1 MIQVKRLGHATFTTP
16 DLDGQ
21 VGYYSDVLGLSVIER
36 DKNRAFLATA
46 TGLEAIALER
56 GDAAALTRLAF
67 QVAPGSDLAALAREL
82 GSLGIKTERRSAISP
97 GIADA
102 ITFTDINGTSI
113 DIFADYGFARPDAKQ
128 SIITPLRLGHVAHRV
143 SDVQQV
149 VRFYTE
155 VLGFRVSDW
164 RDTTFA
170 FLRCN
175 TDHHSV
181 NFVVDPVPQ
190 LHHIAFE
197 VKDWP
202 EIHRS
207 CDFLAQNGIRLVWG
221 PGRHIIGHN
230 VAAYHR
236 NSDDVRVELFCE
248 LDQMKDEVL
257 GYFDPRPWHQD
268 RPQRPKVWDK
278 DTLRNYWGFAS
289 HGTFPGYP

>member
-1 MIQVKRLGHATFTTP
+1 MIQVRRLGHASFSTP
-16 DLDGQ
+16 DLYRQ
-21 VGYYSDVLGLSVIER
+21 VEYYADVLGLRILER
-36 DKNRAFLATA
+36 DTERAYFATR

-56 GDAAALTRLAF
+56 GDAVALKRLSF

-82 GSLGIKTERRSAISP
+82 SDLGITSERRSDISP

-102 ITFTDINGTSI
+102 LVFADIKGTLI
-113 DIFADYGFARPDAKQ
+113 ELFADYAFADDDGVQAV
-128 SIITPLRLGHVAHRV
+128 ITPLKLGHVAYRV

-149 VRFYTE
+149 TKFYTD

-164 RDTTFA
+164 RDTTFS

-175 TDHHSV
+175 TDHHTV

-202 EIHRS
+202 EIHRAS
-207 CDFLAQNGIRLVWG
+207 DFLAKNNIRLVWG
-221 PGRHIIGHN
+221 PARHIIGHN
-230 VAAYHR
+230 IAAYHR
-236 NSDDVRVELFCE
+236 NSDNVRVELFCE
-248 LDQMKDEVL
+248 MDQMKDEAL

-268 RPQRPKVWDK
+268 RPQRPKTWDK